1 MPRESLAEFE
11 LLVVLAALRV
21 GPDQAY
27 TVSIADVIEE
37 KTGRPVRRANVHT
50 TLQRLE
56 EKGLVTTR
64 LGPPKPERG
73 GKPRRLVQVLPDGI
87 EAARA
92 TTGAIQ
98 ALSAGLDDALEGSA

>member
-11 LLVVLAALRV
+11 LLVVLAALRL
-21 GPDQAY
+21 GPDEAY

-56 EKGLVTTR
+56 EKGLVSTR
-64 LGPPKPERG
+64 LGASRPERG
-73 GKPRRLVQVLPDGI
+73 GKPRRLVEVQPEGV

-98 ALSAGLDDALEGSA
+98 ALSAGLGDALGGSA